1 MGSWNLKEIRYCDDH
16 DYMNMHYAWKRAYVR
31 SYHTFYQICVFTFL
45 KEIGSD
51 YVTKLVYNKDKDV
64 VFAYRPGLFKDWQ
77 NVYET
82 HHLEQTLPSP
92 IGAFKTMG
100 QNAKD
105 GIFSIQCM
113 NTKDV
118 LTVYND
124 AKYWN
129 HDLRDEFM
137 AQTRT
142 LWGDNST
149 GPYNGRVFKS

>member
-1 MGSWNLKEIRYCDDH
+1 
-16 DYMNMHYAWKRAYVR
+16 
-31 SYHTFYQICVFTFL
+31 
-45 KEIGSD
+45 
-51 YVTKLVYNKDKDV
+51 
-64 VFAYRPGLFKDWQ
+64 
-77 NVYET
+77 
-82 HHLEQTLPSP
+82 
-92 IGAFKTMG
+92 MG

-142 LWGDNST
+142 LWGDNNN
-149 GPYNGRVFKS
+149 GPYNGRVFKSQNLNTPEEQLMTQKVERELAAAVEKLGKVTPYKMPE